1 MNGARRIERLKHIQV
16 NDLTVRQR
24 NRFKKEMLLQ
34 NLKLTVRH
42 GENVSIFGRKK
53 AETEALIDCLVGMKK
68 PISGEI
74 TIGKHTITSLNEEE
88 IAGIRRNEIGI
99 ISSRVP
105 LIQEYS
111 VERNLNI
118 NELISKNQRD
128 VQEERMPLVHYFN
141 VENKLKEKV
150 QNLTSAEQET
160 VRIIRAL
167 LAKPSILMMETPRNI
182 EGLQKLIHYAW
193 GRQLTFLYTTED
205 WAQAKLA
212 HGVLHLKDGRLH
224 EG

>member
-1 MNGARRIERLKHIQV
+1 MKHIQV
-16 NDLTVRQR
+16 NELTVGQR
-24 NRFKKEMLLQ
+24 NRFKKEKLLQ
-34 NLKLTVRH
+34 DLTFTVRH
-42 GENVSIFGRKK
+42 GENVSIFGRNKK
-53 AETEALIDCLVGMKK
+53 AEQEALIDCLIGMKK
-68 PISGEI
+68 PVSGEI
-74 TIGKHTITSLNEEE
+74 TIGKHTMTSLNDEE
-88 IAGIRRNEIGI
+88 AAYVRRNEIGI

-118 NELISKNQRD
+118 NNLISKKQKG
-128 VQEERMPLVHYFN
+128 VQEELMPLFHSFN
-141 VENKLKEKV
+141 VENMLKEKV

-167 LAKPSILMMETPRNI
+167 LVKPSILMMEIPGNI

-212 HGVLHLKDGRLH
+212 HGVLHLKDGQLH